1 MIFQEEMFL
10 YIPSYAARR
19 EWRVLKT
26 ACSWIDKNQF
36 RPFPRKLKATSN
48 QKGHLRHANL
58 SPAKIRTGSRWPY
71 YLGFKASLVF
81 CCAILL
87 VWVSDQGQMGAGD
100 GWCWWINDCP
110 HPTSTTVKPSKHSH
124 QRTGEQN
131 AIVTST
137 RIQGAISSMSML
149 RTTSLYPQTVPPNTK
164 KQRNKQR
171 RARQWNEMTPS
182 SAVGIMRMKSISL
195 ILEHF
200 QEQWG
205 KEFGGAF
212 HLHVQEA
219 AGMAGSNHPQV
230 CHLHQEFWPKVCHMM
245 FPIIDIVFKGQ

>member
-1 MIFQEEMFL
+1 M
-10 YIPSYAARR
+10 
-19 EWRVLKT
+19 
-26 ACSWIDKNQF
+26 
-36 RPFPRKLKATSN
+36 PFCL
-48 QKGHLRHANL
+48 LE
-58 SPAKIRTGSRWPY
+58 
-71 YLGFKASLVF
+71 SLTRDWWE
-81 CCAILL
+81 L
-87 VWVSDQGQMGAGD
+87 VMA
-100 GWCWWINDCP
+100 WCWWINDCP

-124 QRTGEQN
+124 QRAGEQN

-164 KQRNKQR
+164 KQRNKQKR
-171 RARQWNEMTPS
+171 SRQWNEMTPS
-182 SAVGIMRMKSISL
+182 SAVGIMRMKSVSL

-205 KEFGGAF
+205 KEFRGAF

-245 FPIIDIVFKGQ
+245 FSVIDIVFKGQQETVLVFFYSFNAGKPWAVWRH